1 MLNLEQSKSKAV
13 LSLPLSLPF
22 FRPFF
27 LDDGAW
33 HKVDITR
40 NRKSGS
46 LQVDAERTSFA
57 TPGEAETL
65 ELMSPLF
72 IGGLDANI
80 ESLFLPPVL
89 WSAGFRQG
97 SEK

>member
-1 MLNLEQSKSKAV
+1 MGIISQLIIFN
-13 LSLPLSLPF
+13 LSL
-22 FRPFF
+22 

-40 NRKSGS
+40 NRKSGA

-97 SEK
+97 KSQI